1 MLQTRFDRWLSTP
14 TDAEPDHACEHCG
27 ARHVALEP
35 ITARLAHATTHL
47 REGDLCCT
55 SCRTGLRQDADA
67 IDALTL
73 DRETEAAA

>member
-1 MLQTRFDRWLSTP
+1 VLQTRFDRWLSTP
-14 TDAEPDHACEHCG
+14 TDAEPPTLCEHCQQPG
-27 ARHVALEP
+27 ALQP

>member
-1 MLQTRFDRWLSTP
+1 MLCPDSLLLRSTYGCG
-14 TDAEPDHACEHCG
+14 DHSCEHCG

-35 ITARLAHATTHL
+35 ITARVAETTTHL

-67 IDALTL
+67 IDAMVL
-73 DRETEAAA
+73 DRETAVAE